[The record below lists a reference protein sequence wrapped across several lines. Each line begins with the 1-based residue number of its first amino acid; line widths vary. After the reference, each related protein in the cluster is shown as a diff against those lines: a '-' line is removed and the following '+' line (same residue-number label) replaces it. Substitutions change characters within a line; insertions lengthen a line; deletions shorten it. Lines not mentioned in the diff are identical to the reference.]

1 MSKWIQ
7 MQSAMTWD
15 KSHEMFHSNQFLL
28 GTAKQRVIPLIC
40 WNWCQNIPGPGDRDT
55 SSPRGEEW
63 PWDQLEVCQKW
74 PEHLHSQAGPKRNL
88 SALSTLSAHWL
99 SLNSSFNTLGSPR
112 SIKYVWSFK
121 RLPVADGFLVCL
133 KSVGLEPLRDYP
145 VDDMHPMS
153 FGIQLF
159 EWPIRSSKLKQRL
172 SG

>member
-1 MSKWIQ
+1 

-28 GTAKQRVIPLIC
+28 GTAKQRVNRVIPLIC
-40 WNWCQNIPGPGDRDT
+40 WGWCQNIPGPGDRDT

-63 PWDQLEVCQKW
+63 PWDQLINWSYARNGQNICSVCTLAFIGLIFQYISILW
-74 PEHLHSQAGPKRNL
+74 AHPGPL
-88 SALSTLSAHWL
+88 
-99 SLNSSFNTLGSPR
+99 R

-153 FGIQLF
+153 FCIQLF

-172 SG
+172 SC